1 MEVQPHAEV
10 NETTTRQDAAITG
23 FHADPTWRP
32 GLFPG
37 LLPASHNA
45 VVSFT
50 VLYVCTG
57 NLCRSPMA
65 ELLFR
70 GWADPAADVEVSSAG
85 LEAVVGHGI
94 DASSATALAQLGIDP
109 SQHRARQF
117 EPWMAAYA
125 DLILTA
131 NREHRDRVMTE
142 LPVTFRRAFTMKE
155 FPLLAARVQP
165 GEARAVVAAA
175 AAERGRGEPI
185 NPEDMDVRDPYRRA
199 VPHAKTIAEE
209 ITESVYATL
218 YALGFAA
225 KQWAHT
231 PPVRENRSARPAPF

>member
-1 MEVQPHAEV
+1 LSSS
-10 NETTTRQDAAITG
+10 R
-23 FHADPTWRP
+23 
-32 GLFPG
+32 
-37 LLPASHNA
+37 HNA
-45 VVSFT
+45 GVSFT

-70 GWADPAADVEVSSAG
+70 GWADPAADVVVSSAG
-85 LEAVVGHGI
+85 LRAVVGHGI
-94 DASSATALAQLGIDP
+94 DTSSATALAQLGIDP
-109 SQHRARQF
+109 TQHRARQF

-131 NREHRDRVMTE
+131 NREHRDEVMTE
-142 LPVTFRRAFTMKE
+142 IPMTFKRAFTMKE
-155 FPLLAARVQP
+155 FPRLASRAVSGAAGGPP
-165 GEARAVVAAA
+165 GGLPGGGLPGGGLPGGGLPGGGLPGGDARAVVAAA

-185 NPEDMDVRDPYRRA
+185 KPEDMDVRDPYRSA
-199 VPHAKTIAEE
+199 VKHAKTIAEE

-225 KQWAHT
+225 DRWAHT
-231 PPVRENRSARPAPF
+231 PPARENRSARPAPY

>member
-1 MEVQPHAEV
+1 LYPDLSSS
-10 NETTTRQDAAITG
+10 R
-23 FHADPTWRP
+23 
-32 GLFPG
+32 
-37 LLPASHNA
+37 HNA
-45 VVSFT
+45 GVSFT

-70 GWADPAADVEVSSAG
+70 GWADPAADVVVSSAG
-85 LEAVVGHGI
+85 LRAVVGHGI
-94 DASSATALAQLGIDP
+94 DTSSATALAQLGIDP
-109 SQHRARQF
+109 TQHRARQF

-131 NREHRDRVMTE
+131 NREHRDEVMTE
-142 LPVTFRRAFTMKE
+142 IPMTFKRAFTMKE
-155 FPLLAARVQP
+155 FPRVASGPAGGPPAGLP
-165 GEARAVVAAA
+165 GGGLPASGLPGGDARAVVAAA

-185 NPEDMDVRDPYRRA
+185 KPEDMDVRDPYRSA
-199 VPHAKTIAEE
+199 VKHAKTIAEE

-225 KQWAHT
+225 DRWAHT
-231 PPVRENRSARPAPF
+231 PPARENRSARPAPY

>member
-1 MEVQPHAEV
+1 LYPDLSSS
-10 NETTTRQDAAITG
+10 R
-23 FHADPTWRP
+23 
-32 GLFPG
+32 
-37 LLPASHNA
+37 HNA
-45 VVSFT
+45 GVSFT

-70 GWADPAADVEVSSAG
+70 GWADPAADVVVSSAG
-85 LEAVVGHGI
+85 LRAVVGHGI
-94 DASSATALAQLGIDP
+94 DTSSATALAQLGIDP
-109 SQHRARQF
+109 TQHRARQF

-131 NREHRDRVMTE
+131 NREHRDEVMTE
-142 LPVTFRRAFTMKE
+142 IPMTFKRAFTMKE
-155 FPLLAARVQP
+155 FPRLASRTASGPAGGPP
-165 GEARAVVAAA
+165 GGNARAVVAAA

-185 NPEDMDVRDPYRRA
+185 KPEDMDVRDPYRSA
-199 VPHAKTIAEE
+199 VKHAKTIAEE

-225 KQWAHT
+225 DRWAHT
-231 PPVRENRSARPAPF
+231 PPARENRSARPAPY

>member
-1 MEVQPHAEV
+1 LSPS
-10 NETTTRQDAAITG
+10 R
-23 FHADPTWRP
+23 
-32 GLFPG
+32 
-37 LLPASHNA
+37 HNA
-45 VVSFT
+45 GVSFT

-70 GWADPAADVEVSSAG
+70 GWADPAADVVVSSAG
-85 LEAVVGHGI
+85 LRAVVGHGI
-94 DASSATALAQLGIDP
+94 DTSSATALAQLGIDP
-109 SQHRARQF
+109 TQHRARQF

-131 NREHRDRVMTE
+131 NREHRDEVMTE
-142 LPVTFRRAFTMKE
+142 IPMTFKRAFTMKE
-155 FPLLAARVQP
+155 FPRLASRTASGPAGGPP
-165 GEARAVVAAA
+165 GGNARAVVAAA

-185 NPEDMDVRDPYRRA
+185 KPEDMDVRDPYRSA
-199 VPHAKTIAEE
+199 VKHAKTIAEE

-225 KQWAHT
+225 DRWAHT
-231 PPVRENRSARPAPF
+231 PPARENRSARPAPY

>member
-1 MEVQPHAEV
+1 
-10 NETTTRQDAAITG
+10 
-23 FHADPTWRP
+23 
-32 GLFPG
+32 
-37 LLPASHNA
+37 
-45 VVSFT
+45 VSFT

-70 GWADPAADVEVSSAG
+70 GWADRAADVEVSSAG
-85 LEAVVGHGI
+85 LQAVVGHGI
-94 DASSATALAQLGIDP
+94 DTSSATALAQLGIDP

-131 NREHRDRVMTE
+131 NREHRDQVMTE

-155 FPLLAARVQP
+155 FPVLAARVQR
-165 GEARAVVAAA
+165 GDARTVVAAA

-185 NPEDMDVRDPYRRA
+185 RPEDMDVRDPYRSA

-218 YALGFAA
+218 FALGFAA
-225 KQWAHT
+225 QQWAHT
-231 PPVRENRSARPAPF
+231 PPARENRSARPAPF

>member
-1 MEVQPHAEV
+1 LY
-10 NETTTRQDAAITG
+10 
-23 FHADPTWRP
+23 AD
-32 GLFPG
+32 
-37 LLPASHNA
+37 LLLASHNA
-45 VVSFT
+45 QVSFT

-70 GWADPAADVEVSSAG
+70 GWADPSADVAVSSAG
-85 LEAVVGHGI
+85 LQAVVGHGI
-94 DASSATALAQLGIDP
+94 DTSSAAALAQVGIDP
-109 SQHRARQF
+109 TQHRAQQF

-125 DLILTA
+125 DLVLTA
-131 NREHRDRVMTE
+131 NREHRDQVITE
-142 LPVTFRRAFTMKE
+142 LPVTFRRTFTMKE
-155 FPLLAARVQP
+155 FPLLAARVAP
-165 GEARAVVAAA
+165 LDDPRAVVAAA

-185 NPEDMDVRDPYRRA
+185 SPEDMDVRDPYRRA
-199 VPHAKTIAEE
+199 IPHAKTIAEE

-218 YALGFAA
+218 SALGLAA

>member
-1 MEVQPHAEV
+1 LSSS
-10 NETTTRQDAAITG
+10 R
-23 FHADPTWRP
+23 
-32 GLFPG
+32 
-37 LLPASHNA
+37 HNA
-45 VVSFT
+45 GVSFT

-70 GWADPAADVEVSSAG
+70 GWADPAADVVVSSAG
-85 LEAVVGHGI
+85 LRAVVGHGI
-94 DASSATALAQLGIDP
+94 DTSSATALAQLGIDP
-109 SQHRARQF
+109 TQHRARQF

-131 NREHRDRVMTE
+131 NREHRDEVMTE
-142 LPVTFRRAFTMKE
+142 IPMTFKRAFTMKE
-155 FPLLAARVQP
+155 FPRLASRTASGPAGGPP
-165 GEARAVVAAA
+165 GGNARAVVAAA

-185 NPEDMDVRDPYRRA
+185 KPEDMDVRDPYRSA
-199 VPHAKTIAEE
+199 VKHAKTIAEE

-225 KQWAHT
+225 DRWAHT
-231 PPVRENRSARPAPF
+231 PPARENRSARPAPY

>member
-1 MEVQPHAEV
+1 LY
-10 NETTTRQDAAITG
+10 
-23 FHADPTWRP
+23 AD
-32 GLFPG
+32 
-37 LLPASHNA
+37 LLLASHNA
-45 VVSFT
+45 QVSFT

-70 GWADPAADVEVSSAG
+70 GWADPTADVAVSSAG
-85 LEAVVGHGI
+85 LQAVVGHGI
-94 DASSATALAQLGIDP
+94 DTSSAAALAQVGIDP
-109 SQHRARQF
+109 TQHRARQF

-125 DLILTA
+125 DLVLTA
-131 NREHRDRVMTE
+131 NREHRDQVITE
-142 LPVTFRRAFTMKE
+142 LPVTFRRTFTMKE
-155 FPLLAARVQP
+155 FPLLAARVAP
-165 GEARAVVAAA
+165 LDDPRAVVAAA

-185 NPEDMDVRDPYRRA
+185 SPEDMDVRDPYRRA
-199 VPHAKTIAEE
+199 IPHAKTIAEE

-218 YALGFAA
+218 YALGLAA